1 MDALDAVNRQIKT
14 LEDTFEQKIN
24 EKERLTNEIT
34 LCKVKLER
42 AKKLISGLSD
52 EQVRWS
58 HDVKRLEEDS
68 KKIAGNCAVSAGMIA
83 YSGPFTAE
91 YRTRM

>member
-34 LCKVKLER
+34 LCSVKLER

-58 HDVKRLEEDS
+58 QDVKRLE
-68 KKIAGNCAVSAGMIA
+68 
-83 YSGPFTAE
+83 
-91 YRTRM
+91 

>member
-1 MDALDAVNRQIKT
+1 MEGTQKLLAEKTAFLKEKMDALDAVNRQIKT
-14 LEDTFEQKIN
+14 LEDTFEQKMN

-52 EQVRWS
+52 EQIRWS
-58 HDVKRLEEDS
+58 QDVKRLE
-68 KKIAGNCAVSAGMIA
+68 
-83 YSGPFTAE
+83 
-91 YRTRM
+91 

>member
-1 MDALDAVNRQIKT
+1 MDALDAVNKQIKT

-52 EQVRWS
+52 
-58 HDVKRLEEDS
+58 
-68 KKIAGNCAVSAGMIA
+68 
-83 YSGPFTAE
+83 
-91 YRTRM
+91 

>member
-1 MDALDAVNRQIKT
+1 LKEKMDALDAVNRQIKT

-34 LCKVKLER
+34 LCSVKLER

-58 HDVKRLEEDS
+58 QDVKRLE
-68 KKIAGNCAVSAGMIA
+68 
-83 YSGPFTAE
+83 
-91 YRTRM
+91 